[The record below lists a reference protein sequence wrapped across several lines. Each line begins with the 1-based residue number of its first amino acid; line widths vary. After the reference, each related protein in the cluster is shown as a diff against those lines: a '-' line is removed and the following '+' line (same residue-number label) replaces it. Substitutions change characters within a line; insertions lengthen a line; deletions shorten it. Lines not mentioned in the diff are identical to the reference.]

1 MTHTEE
7 KYYIE
12 TDLSSLDIGFNK
24 NLKAA
29 VMFKKLRE
37 YIIRIGRK
45 YDVNQEIKNDN
56 RQMEK
61 RETSEVSRI
70 ENIMI
75 ETKVSLDKLN

>member
-7 KYYIE
+7 KDYIE

-24 NLKAA
+24 TLKAA

-56 RQMEK
+56 RWKKEK
-61 RETSEVSRI
+61 QVKFLELKI
-70 ENIMI
+70 
-75 ETKVSLDKLN
+75 